1 MQFVARHKKE
11 MKKKKIKRAVI
22 ILIIGILMHFMAVS
36 IFTYQGNINS
46 IISSIGML
54 SVVLWIPVVIVG
66 LVLLIQAL
74 FSKT

>member
-1 MQFVARHKKE
+1 

-36 IFTYQGNINS
+36 IFTYQGNVNS
-46 IISSIGML
+46 IISNIGML

-74 FSKT
+74 FSKI

>member
-1 MQFVARHKKE
+1 
-11 MKKKKIKRAVI
+11 MKIKKIKRAVI